1 MGTQLNGKRVAILA
15 TNGFEQSE
23 LMEPK
28 RILEE
33 AGAETVVVSPE
44 SGQIKG
50 WKDKNWGDSIPVDQP
65 LSEATEEDFDALMLP
80 GGQMNPDILRMNPEA
95 VNFVKSFVESG
106 KPVGAICHGP
116 WMLAEAGV
124 TDGLK
129 MTSWPSIKTDLMNA
143 GADWTDEQVVT
154 DQGIVTSR
162 KPDDIPAFAAK
173 LIEEINEGEH
183 ARSV

>member
-23 LMEPK
+23 LIEPK
-28 RILEE
+28 RLLEE

-44 SGQIKG
+44 QGQIKG
-50 WKDKNWGDSIPVDQP
+50 WREKDWGDTIPVDQS
-65 LSEATEEDFDALMLP
+65 LDGANEADFDALFIP
-80 GGQMNPDILRMNPEA
+80 GGNMNPDSLRMNPKA
-95 VNFVKSFVESG
+95 VSLVKSFVESG

-116 WMLAEAGV
+116 WLLAEADVIEGRHV
-124 TDGLK
+124 
-129 MTSWPSIKTDLMNA
+129 TSWPSIKTDLINA

-162 KPDDIPAFAAK
+162 KPADIPAFAKK
-173 LIEEINEGEH
+173 LIEEINEGVH
-183 ARSV
+183 SR

>member
-1 MGTQLNGKRVAILA
+1 MGNDLNGKRVAILA

-28 RILEE
+28 RMLEE

-44 SGQIKG
+44 SGEIKG
-50 WKDKNWGDSIPVDQP
+50 WKEKNWGDAIPVDQTVAE
-65 LSEATEEDFDALMLP
+65 SNEDEFDALMLP
-80 GGQMNPDILRMNPEA
+80 GGQMNPDTLRMNPEA
-95 VNFVKSFVESG
+95 VAFVRSFVESG

-116 WMLAEAGV
+116 WLLAEAGV
-124 TDGLK
+124 TDGLR
-129 MTSWPSIKTDLMNA
+129 MTSWPSIKTDLVNA

-162 KPDDIPAFAAK
+162 KPDDIPAFAQK
-173 LIEEINEGEH
+173 LIEEINEGVH
-183 ARSV
+183 SR